1 MSERVSSDKCVIQ
14 WCKANRRLN
23 SYFCPDHEGE
33 WLKSPERARAKDIDT
48 ATHTLSML
56 ADFVTRRN
64 GEGL

>member
-1 MSERVSSDKCVIQ
+1 MTERVSSDKCVIQ
-14 WCKANRRLN
+14 WCRVSRRLN
-23 SYFCPDHEGE
+23 SYFCTEHEE
-33 WLKSPERARAKDIDT
+33 KWMESPERGRAKDIDT